1 MANGNVTKTT
11 AAVFIPEMWRDAI
24 LSYAERNFRL
34 RNQVSDFS
42 SMLSGGGDILHIP
55 RVTEESAV
63 AKSAGGVVTYT
74 NETDLE
80 TQLAVD
86 QHWYNAKRID
96 DVVRVQESA
105 DLFNQYTKA
114 MGYALAKKIES
125 YIAGIIQDA
134 SQNDVTLATD
144 NVFTTAL
151 LRSGLQ
157 KLLDANHDY
166 ADGQHYLYAS
176 PAAYMSLLSL
186 GEFTEADKRGDGESP
201 LATGMIMKAYGLNL
215 FSSTDWDDD
224 GGTGDETASI
234 FNRDSVYYA
243 QQISPRV
250 QSEYDIDYL
259 ATSVVADTLFGAC
272 LAKPANDAT
281 NGIVNFANPS

>member
-1 MANGNVTKTT
+1 MANGNVTVST

-24 LSYAERNFRL
+24 LNYAERQFRL
-34 RNQVSDFS
+34 RNQVTDFS
-42 SMLSGGGDILHIP
+42 SMLSSGGDILHIP

-63 AKSAGGVVTYT
+63 AKSAGGAVTYT
-74 NETDLE
+74 NESDVE
-80 TQLAVD
+80 TQLQVD
-86 QHWYNAKRID
+86 QHWYNAKRVD
-96 DVVRVQESA
+96 DIVRVQESA
-105 DLFNQYTKA
+105 DLFNQYTRA
-114 MGYALAKKIES
+114 MGYALAKKVES
-125 YIAGIIQDA
+125 YIAGIIQSA

-157 KLLDANHDY
+157 KLLDGNHDY
-166 ADGQHYLYAS
+166 TDGEHYLYAS

-186 GEFTEADKRGDGESP
+186 GEFSEAQKRGDDENP
-201 LATGMIMKAYGLNL
+201 LVSGMIMQAYGLNL

-234 FNRDSVYYA
+234 FNRDSIYYA
-243 QQISPRV
+243 QQIAPRV

-272 LAKPANDAT
+272 LAKAATDAS

>member
-1 MANGNVTKTT
+1 MANGNVTTST

-24 LSYAERNFRL
+24 LNYAERQFRL
-34 RNQVSDFS
+34 RNQVTDFS
-42 SMLSGGGDILHIP
+42 SMLSSGGDILHIP

-63 AKSAGGVVTYT
+63 AKSAGGAVTYT
-74 NETDLE
+74 NNTDVE
-80 TQLAVD
+80 TQLTVD
-86 QHWYNAKRID
+86 QHWYNAKRVD
-96 DVVRVQESA
+96 DIVRVQESA
-105 DLFNQYTKA
+105 DLFNQYTRA
-114 MGYALAKKIES
+114 MGYALAKKVES
-125 YIAGIIQDA
+125 YIAGIIQSA
-134 SQNDVTLATD
+134 TQNDVTLASD

-166 ADGQHYLYAS
+166 TDGEHYLYAS

-186 GEFTEADKRGDGESP
+186 GDFTEAQKRGDDENP
-201 LATGMIMKAYGLNL
+201 LVSGMIMQAYGLSL

-224 GGTGDETASI
+224 GDTGDETASI
-234 FNRDSVYYA
+234 FNRDSIYYA
-243 QQISPRV
+243 QQIAPRV

-272 LAKPANDAT
+272 LAKAANDAS
-281 NGIVNFANPS
+281 NGIVNFNNPS

>member
-42 SMLSGGGDILHIP
+42 SMLSQGGDILHIP

>member
-1 MANGNVTKTT
+1 MANGNVTTST

-24 LSYAERNFRL
+24 LNYAERQFRL
-34 RNQVSDFS
+34 RNQVTDFS
-42 SMLSGGGDILHIP
+42 SMLSSGGDILHIP

-63 AKSAGGVVTYT
+63 AKSAGGAVTYT
-74 NETDLE
+74 NNSDVE
-80 TQLAVD
+80 TQLTVD
-86 QHWYNAKRID
+86 QHWYNAKRVD
-96 DVVRVQESA
+96 DIVRVQESA
-105 DLFNQYTKA
+105 DLFNQYTRA
-114 MGYALAKKIES
+114 MGYALAKKVES
-125 YIAGIIQDA
+125 YIAGIIQSA
-134 SQNDVTLATD
+134 TQNDVTLASD

-166 ADGQHYLYAS
+166 TDGEHYLYAS

-186 GEFTEADKRGDGESP
+186 GDFTEAQKRGDDENP
-201 LATGMIMKAYGLNL
+201 LVSGMIMQAYGLSL

-224 GGTGDETASI
+224 GDTGDETASI
-234 FNRDSVYYA
+234 FNRDSIYYA
-243 QQISPRV
+243 QQIAPRV

-272 LAKPANDAT
+272 LAKAANDAS
-281 NGIVNFANPS
+281 NGIVNFNNPS

>member
-1 MANGNVTKTT
+1 MADGNVTPTT

-24 LSYAERNFRL
+24 LNYAERQFRL
-34 RNQVSDFS
+34 RNQVTDFS
-42 SMLSGGGDILHIP
+42 SMLSSGGDILHIP

-63 AKSAGGVVTYT
+63 AKSAGGAVTYT
-74 NETDLE
+74 NNTDVE
-80 TQLAVD
+80 TQLTVD
-86 QHWYNAKRID
+86 QHWYNAKRVD
-96 DVVRVQESA
+96 DIVRVQESA
-105 DLFNQYTKA
+105 DLFNQYTRA
-114 MGYALAKKIES
+114 MGYALAKKVES
-125 YIAGIIQDA
+125 YIAGIIQSA
-134 SQNDVTLATD
+134 TQNDVTLASD

-166 ADGQHYLYAS
+166 TDGEHYLYAS

-186 GEFTEADKRGDGESP
+186 GDFTEAQKRGDDENP
-201 LATGMIMKAYGLNL
+201 LVSGMIMQAYGLSL

-224 GGTGDETASI
+224 GDTGDETASI
-234 FNRDSVYYA
+234 FNRDSIYYA
-243 QQISPRV
+243 QQIAPRV

-272 LAKPANDAT
+272 LAKAANDAS
-281 NGIVNFANPS
+281 NGIVNFNNPS

>member
-1 MANGNVTKTT
+1 MANGNVTTST

-24 LSYAERNFRL
+24 LNYAERQFRL
-34 RNQVSDFS
+34 RNQVTDFS
-42 SMLSGGGDILHIP
+42 SMLSSGGDILHIP

-63 AKSAGGVVTYT
+63 AKSAGGAVTYT
-74 NETDLE
+74 NNTDVE
-80 TQLAVD
+80 TQLTVD
-86 QHWYNAKRID
+86 QHWYNAKRVD
-96 DVVRVQESA
+96 DIVRVQESA
-105 DLFNQYTKA
+105 DLFNQYTRA
-114 MGYALAKKIES
+114 MGYALAKKVES
-125 YIAGIIQDA
+125 YIAGIIQSA
-134 SQNDVTLATD
+134 TQNDVTLASD

-166 ADGQHYLYAS
+166 TDGEHYLYAS

-186 GEFTEADKRGDGESP
+186 GDFTEAQKRGDDENP
-201 LATGMIMKAYGLNL
+201 LVSGMIMQAYGLSL

-224 GGTGDETASI
+224 GDTGDETASI
-234 FNRDSVYYA
+234 FNRDSIYYA
-243 QQISPRV
+243 QQIAPRV

-272 LAKPANDAT
+272 LAKAADDAS
-281 NGIVNFANPS
+281 NGIVNFNNPS

>member
-1 MANGNVTKTT
+1 MANGNVTPTT

-24 LSYAERNFRL
+24 LNYAERQFRL
-34 RNQVSDFS
+34 RNQVTDFS
-42 SMLSGGGDILHIP
+42 SMLSSGGDILHIP

-63 AKSAGGVVTYT
+63 AKSAGGAVTYT
-74 NETDLE
+74 NNTDVE
-80 TQLAVD
+80 TQLTVD
-86 QHWYNAKRID
+86 QHWYNAKRVD
-96 DVVRVQESA
+96 DIVRVQESA
-105 DLFNQYTKA
+105 DLFNQYTRA
-114 MGYALAKKIES
+114 MGYALAKKVES
-125 YIAGIIQDA
+125 YIAGIIQSA
-134 SQNDVTLATD
+134 TQNDVTLASD

-166 ADGQHYLYAS
+166 TDGEHYLYAS

-186 GEFTEADKRGDGESP
+186 GDFTEAQKRGDDENP
-201 LATGMIMKAYGLNL
+201 LVSGMIMQAYGLSL

-224 GGTGDETASI
+224 GDTGDETASI
-234 FNRDSVYYA
+234 FNRDSIYYA
-243 QQISPRV
+243 QQIAPRV

-272 LAKPANDAT
+272 LAKAANDAS
-281 NGIVNFANPS
+281 NGIVNFNNPS

>member
-1 MANGNVTKTT
+1 MANGNVTPTT

-24 LSYAERNFRL
+24 LNYAERQFRL
-34 RNQVSDFS
+34 RNQVTDFS
-42 SMLSGGGDILHIP
+42 SMLSSGGDILHIP

-63 AKSAGGVVTYT
+63 AKSAGGAVTYT
-74 NETDLE
+74 NNTDVE
-80 TQLAVD
+80 TQLSVD
-86 QHWYNAKRID
+86 QHWYNAKRVD
-96 DVVRVQESA
+96 DIVRVQESA
-105 DLFNQYTKA
+105 DLFNQYTRA
-114 MGYALAKKIES
+114 MGYALAKKVES
-125 YIAGIIQDA
+125 YIAGIIQSA
-134 SQNDVTLATD
+134 TQNDVTLASD

-166 ADGQHYLYAS
+166 TDGEHYLYAS

-186 GEFTEADKRGDGESP
+186 GDFTEAQKRGDDENP
-201 LATGMIMKAYGLNL
+201 LVSGMIMQAYGLSL

-224 GGTGDETASI
+224 GDTGDETASI
-234 FNRDSVYYA
+234 FNRDSIYYA
-243 QQISPRV
+243 QQIAPRV

-272 LAKPANDAT
+272 LAKAANDAS
-281 NGIVNFANPS
+281 NGIVNFNNPS